1 MRFIGMAA
9 IIPVVMI
16 VASGSATWGD
26 DKDAK
31 VADVAKDA
39 KITLDQA
46 VKAALDKTPG
56 TAVEA
61 ELETKPVWE
70 VEILGADGKV
80 TEVYIDAETGAVI
93 GTDAK
98 EGVKHREK
106 KKDGKK
112 GN

>member
-9 IIPVVMI
+9 IIPVVMM
-16 VASGSATWGD
+16 VVSGTATWGD
-26 DKDAK
+26 DQDANVADMAKHAK
-31 VADVAKDA
+31 V
-39 KITLDQA
+39 TLDQA
-46 VKAALDKTPG
+46 VKAAVDKAPG

-70 VEILGADGKV
+70 VEIVGADGKV
-80 TEVYIDAETGAVI
+80 TEVYVDAETGAVI

-98 EGVKHREK
+98 EGVKHQEK

-112 GN
+112 RN